1 MGQWSEVAGWVEGE
15 CQSLGSGAELEGSG
29 LVLYMLF
36 WDGGAELDCN
46 STCDFVPPRCV
57 CAASLV

>member
-36 WDGGAELDCN
+36 WVGVQS
-46 STCDFVPPRCV
+46 STATLHVTSSHLAVSVPP
-57 CAASLV
+57 A